1 MRFHGTFFW
10 CFFFIFRDLMIFNT
24 MNTLNNMAWYFVA
37 ALILWATIP

>member
-1 MRFHGTFFW
+1 MRFHGKFFR

-24 MNTLNNMAWYFVA
+24 MNTLSNMAWYFVA